1 MEYGLIPKLDQFVDN
16 KALQVQQIQASQK
29 ITKTDEK
36 TQLQEVQKEEFL
48 KTNKSSEVQKTSS
61 EATKIQHEVT
71 LTNMNFGYNDSS
83 KDFYIRTTRGNIEN
97 QYPTE
102 DMMKLK
108 AYLINTA
115 EAIEV

>member
-16 KALQVQQIQASQK
+16 KSLEVQQIQASQK
-29 ITKTDEK
+29 IAKTDEK

-48 KTNKSSEVQKTSS
+48 KTDKSSEVQKTTS
-61 EATKIQHEVT
+61 EVTKIQHEVT

-102 DMMKLK
+102 DMMRLK
-108 AYLINTA
+108 SYLMSMA
-115 EAIEV
+115 EAV

>member
-16 KALQVQQIQASQK
+16 KSLELQQIQASQK
-29 ITKTDEK
+29 ITKTDEE
-36 TQLQEVQKEEFL
+36 TQLNEVQKEEFL
-48 KTNKSSEVQKTSS
+48 GVNESAGVQKTAS
-61 EATKIQHEVT
+61 EINNIQHEVV

-108 AYLINTA
+108 SYLMAQA
-115 EAIEV
+115 EAI

>member
-16 KALQVQQIQASQK
+16 KSLELQQIQASQK
-29 ITKTDEK
+29 TTKTDEK
-36 TQLQEVQKEEFL
+36 AQLQEVVKEEFL
-48 KTNKSSEVQKTSS
+48 GTNESSEVQKTTS
-61 EATKIQHEVT
+61 EVNKTQHEVV

-83 KDFYIRTTRGNIEN
+83 KDFYIRTARGNVEN

-108 AYLINTA
+108 SYLMAQA
-115 EAIEV
+115 EAI